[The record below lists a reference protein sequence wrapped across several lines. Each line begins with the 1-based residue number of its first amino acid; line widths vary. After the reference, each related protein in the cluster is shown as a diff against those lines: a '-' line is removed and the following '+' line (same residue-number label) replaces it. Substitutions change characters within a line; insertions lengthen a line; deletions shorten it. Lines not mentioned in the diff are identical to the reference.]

1 MLEPRWLVRAEETMK
16 PERIL
21 LPLDIRKCPLEVFSV
36 VNGLA
41 KYSGATV
48 TLLHVVTLNI
58 AAPEK
63 RVYEELA
70 RDARWYLARLAR
82 GCLRPDIATII
93 RVRVGKP
100 AEEILAEAVAGNADL
115 IVLPSYPPSFWNRL
129 LAQILPQVVKQVAR
143 KAPCRVFRA
152 SGQDRF
158 NCEDVWGRAGSTAY
172 AVAGRMDGATRK
184 KTSFGSP
191 TEAALASKREWHR
204 TAA

>member
-1 MLEPRWLVRAEETMK
+1 MVEPRWLVRAEETMK

-48 TLLHVVTLNI
+48 TLLYAVTLNI

-82 GCLRPDIATII
+82 GCLRPDIAAII

-100 AEEILAEAVAGNADL
+100 AEEILAEAAAGNADL
-115 IVLPSYPPSFWNRL
+115 IILPSYPTSFWSRL
-129 LAQILPQVVKQVAR
+129 LAPILPRVAEQVIRRA
-143 KAPCRVFRA
+143 ACRVFRA
-152 SGQDRF
+152 RAHDRF
-158 NCEDVWGRAGSTAY
+158 NCDDVWGRSGNRTD
-172 AVAGRMDGATRK
+172 AVPRHLDVALER
-184 KTSFGSP
+184 KTSSGLL
-191 TEAALASKREWHR
+191 TKAALASTRERRH
-204 TAA
+204 AAA